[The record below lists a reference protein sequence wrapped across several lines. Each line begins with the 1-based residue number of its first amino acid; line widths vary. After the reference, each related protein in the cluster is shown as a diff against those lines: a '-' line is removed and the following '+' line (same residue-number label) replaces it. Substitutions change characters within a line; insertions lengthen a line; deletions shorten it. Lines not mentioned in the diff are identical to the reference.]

1 MSGTKENSVLPPSGA
16 VLIAEDNQDDVKLL
30 FRDLQQ
36 MGVSH
41 SIQSVAD
48 GDQVLAYLKG
58 SCQYADREKF
68 PYPIILV
75 LDLRM
80 KPGDGFSV
88 LRWLKDNP
96 SFKTFPVLVL
106 TAWMDRSAMIEA
118 YRLGAATFLTKPFT
132 RDALAAAFRELKVLH
147 SQPESAMKAQIL

>member
-1 MSGTKENSVLPPSGA
+1 MEKSVLPPPGA

-30 FRDLQQ
+30 LRDLQQ
-36 MGVSH
+36 IDVSH
-41 SIQSVAD
+41 SIRTVAD

-58 SCQYADREKF
+58 CGQYADREKF
-68 PYPIILV
+68 PYPILLV

-88 LRWLKDNP
+88 LRWWKDNP
-96 SFKTFPVLVL
+96 SYKTFPVLVL

-132 RDALAAAFRELKVLH
+132 RDALADAFRELKVLP
-147 SQPESAMKAQIL
+147 SQLELAMKAQIL